1 MPTYR
6 DEAVVLRTHKLGEA
20 DRIVTVLSR
29 YHGQVR
35 AVAKGVRRTASK
47 FGARLEPFMVADIQF
62 YEGRTLDTI
71 SQVETI
77 GSYGREIIEDYATYT
92 AATAMVETAERLTGE
107 DSQPQQYLLLVGALR
122 SLSNREHEPSLTLDS
137 YLLRALAIAGWAPNF
152 FDCSRCGEPG
162 PHEAFVMQV
171 GGVVCRDCRPAGAA
185 VIDPLTAE
193 HLGALLAGDWS
204 LLDASPESIRV
215 AASGIVAAYSQW
227 HIERGLK
234 SLQHVER

>member
-20 DRIVTVLSR
+20 DRIVTFLSR

-47 FGARLEPFMVADIQF
+47 FGARLEPFMVADVQF
-62 YEGRTLDTI
+62 YEGRNLDTV
-71 SQVETI
+71 SQVETL
-77 GSYGREIIEDYATYT
+77 GSYGREIIEDYSAYT

-122 SLSNREHEPSLTLDS
+122 SLSNREHEPGLILDS

-171 GGVVCRDCRPAGAA
+171 GGVDCRECRPAGAA

-193 HLGALLAGDWS
+193 HLGALLSGDWA
-204 LLDASPESIRV
+204 LLDSSPESIRS

>member
-62 YEGRTLDTI
+62 YVGRTLDTI

-185 VIDPLTAE
+185 VIDPLTVE

-204 LLDASPESIRV
+204 LLEASPESIRV

>member
-1 MPTYR
+1 
-6 DEAVVLRTHKLGEA
+6 
-20 DRIVTVLSR
+20 
-29 YHGQVR
+29 
-35 AVAKGVRRTASK
+35 
-47 FGARLEPFMVADIQF
+47 MVADVQF
-62 YEGRTLDTI
+62 YEGRNLDTV
-71 SQVETI
+71 SQVETL
-77 GSYGREIIEDYATYT
+77 GSYGREIIEDYSSYT

-122 SLSNREHEPSLTLDS
+122 SLSNREHEPGLILDS

-152 FDCSRCGEPG
+152 FDCSRCGDPG

-171 GGVVCRDCRPAGAA
+171 GGVVCRECRPAGAA

-193 HLGALLAGDWS
+193 HLGALLSGDWA
-204 LLDASPESIRV
+204 LLDSSPESIRS